1 MNMAAEYR
9 NVYCSLNCETLSRI
23 DEYCDKMNIRRNH
36 AINILVTMALDL
48 HDLAFHQS
56 KCDSLK
62 EAKKQLIK
70 AGENKLNDN
79 YFDYDKL

>member
-1 MNMAAEYR
+1 MSTDFK
-9 NVYCSLNCETLSRI
+9 NVYCALNIETLERI
-23 DEYCDKMNIRRNH
+23 DEYADKMNVRRNH

-62 EAKKQLIK
+62 KAKKQLLKSGDIDV
-70 AGENKLNDN
+70 NDN
-79 YFDYDKL
+79 DYEYDKL